1 MAPYAFDGTGNKDNP
16 GDGKDTNVLKFYQA
30 YEEGYR
36 AEGKCF
42 YVAGVG
48 TRWGKLGKLLG
59 AVFGAGGHKRI
70 REAMKALEKNFKKGD
85 TATDII
91 GFSRGAAVA
100 LEFANEI
107 HDQRVNGVKEPPI
120 HFLGLWDTVASFGLP
135 GNNVNLGYH
144 L

>member
-1 MAPYAFDGTGNKDNP
+1 M
-16 GDGKDTNVLKFYQA
+16 LKLYQA

-48 TRWGKLGKLLG
+48 TRWGTLGKLLG
-59 AVFGAGGHKRI
+59 AVFGAGGHKRNK
-70 REAMKALEKNFKKGD
+70 EAVKALEKNFKKGD

-91 GFSRGAAVA
+91 GFSRGAALA

-120 HFLGLWDTVASFGLP
+120 PFLGLWDTVAS